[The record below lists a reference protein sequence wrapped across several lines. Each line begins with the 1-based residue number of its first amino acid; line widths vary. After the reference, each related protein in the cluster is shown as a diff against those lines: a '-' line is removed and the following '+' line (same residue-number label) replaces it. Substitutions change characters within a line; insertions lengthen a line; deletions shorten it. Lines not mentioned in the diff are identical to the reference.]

1 MRAIKCSGTTA
12 MRKICIPS
20 ESAMQTST
28 LNFEP
33 VEAVVDKTYR
43 SRLPV
48 RSGHASGSSTIAS
61 DTHESRTST
70 CDEKI
75 SQSRIPV
82 MASSIHRPHSH
93 TQLTSQMIKSEVATT
108 RAVMASTNSRM
119 ITDL

>member
-1 MRAIKCSGTTA
+1 

-28 LNFEP
+28 LSFEP
-33 VEAVVDKTYR
+33 VEAVADKAYR

-48 RSGHASGSSTIAS
+48 RSGHASGSSMTAS
-61 DTHESRTST
+61 NTHEPRTST

-93 TQLTSQMIKSEVATT
+93 TQFTSQMVKPEVSTT
-108 RAVMASTNSRM
+108 CAMMASTNSRM